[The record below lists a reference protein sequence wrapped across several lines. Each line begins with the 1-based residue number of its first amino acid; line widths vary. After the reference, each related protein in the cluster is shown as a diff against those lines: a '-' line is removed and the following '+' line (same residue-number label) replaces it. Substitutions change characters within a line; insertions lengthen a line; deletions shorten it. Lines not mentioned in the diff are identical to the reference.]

1 MGLRLKQLQ
10 GTCKGVRDDRDLRD
24 HQVGTGEAMNRVSPE
39 SSILQAGPVSRVSPH
54 LWSGHWSARGGLRPG
69 KRGPAVGAQP
79 GPAPP
84 LGALLGKVARRP
96 PTHSG
101 CGEGS
106 SPATRFT
113 KFQPRSPPL
122 RLPRM
127 AGAGGAALAP
137 PRAAEEGGSP
147 CQWEGSQPELPLPTR
162 RAGLNAAAT
171 SARSS
176 CLAVP
181 TSGTLPAP
189 LPAPTAREAPP
200 VGSAQRPRL

>member
-1 MGLRLKQLQ
+1 MERALERK
-10 GTCKGVRDDRDLRD
+10 RRAAPW
-24 HQVGTGEAMNRVSPE
+24 EA
-39 SSILQAGPVSRVSPH
+39 
-54 LWSGHWSARGGLRPG
+54 
-69 KRGPAVGAQP
+69 GPAVGAQP

-106 SPATRFT
+106 RPATRFT

-137 PRAAEEGGSP
+137 PRAVEEGGSP